1 MLYQRR
7 IFNLLTEQ
15 LRHPEIVVLTGMR
28 RVGKTTLLRMVY
40 DQVESKNKVF
50 LDLENPIVQKVF
62 TEIDYNNI
70 WNNLSNYGINP
81 DEKTYIFI
89 DEIQSM
95 PEIITVIKYL
105 YDHYKIKFFVTGS
118 SSFYL
123 KNLFPE
129 SLSGRKTIFELFPLD
144 FEEFLV
150 FKGFKADFNNLLEE
164 KTKQKNLVYYEQK
177 KGFFEEYLNYGGFP
191 QVVLS
196 SDVKR
201 KTDMLSD
208 IFTSYFEKEVRT
220 LADFRNV
227 TIFRDLVF
235 LLMQR
240 VGSKLDIS
248 KIASTLGTSRQSIYA
263 YLSFLEKTYFI
274 KLISPYSTNVDREI
288 SGTKKVYLCDTGF
301 VNLFGKID
309 EGSLFENAVFNNLVR
324 YGKLNYYQKRSG
336 AEIDFILPDSKTA
349 IEVKTK
355 AIRQDLNKLKQTAE
369 LLKMDIHFVVSKVF
383 VDEENVIVAV
393 NL

>member
-7 IFNLLTEQ
+7 IFNELAQQ
-15 LRHPEIVVLTGMR
+15 LNFQEIVVLTGMR
-28 RVGKTTLLRMVY
+28 RVGKTTLMKMVF
-40 DQVESKNKVF
+40 DRVESSNKVI
-50 LDLENPIVQKVF
+50 LDLENPIIQQVF
-62 TEIDYNNI
+62 SEIDYDNI
-70 WNNLSNYGINP
+70 WNNLSNYGLVP
-81 DEKTYIFI
+81 SEKAFIFL

-95 PEIITVIKYL
+95 PEIVRVIKYL
-105 YDHYKIKFFVTGS
+105 YDHYDVKFFVTGS

-150 FKGFKADFNNLLEE
+150 FKGFPVSFSNNLQE
-164 KTKQKNLVYYEQK
+164 KSKQKNLIFYEK
-177 KGFFEEYLNYGGFP
+177 KKNYFEEYLQYGGFP
-191 QVVLS
+191 QVVLL
-196 SDVKR
+196 SDTNR
-201 KTDMLSD
+201 KTAMLND
-208 IFTSYFEKEVRT
+208 IFTSYFEKEVQS
-220 LADFRNV
+220 LADFRNI

-240 VGSKLDIS
+240 IGSKLDIS
-248 KIASTLGTSRQSIYA
+248 KIASTLGTSRQSIYS
-263 YLSFLEKTYFI
+263 YLSFLEKTYFV

-309 EGSLFENAVFNNLVR
+309 EGSLFENAVFNNLSR
-324 YGKLNYYQKRSG
+324 FGKVNYYQRRSG
-336 AEIDFILPDSKTA
+336 TEIDFILPDNKIA

-355 AIRQDLNKLKQTAE
+355 AIKQDINKLTQMSGA
-369 LLKMDIHFVVSKVF
+369 LKMKEYFIVSRTFVN
-383 VDEENVIVAV
+383 EENVIIAV